1 MSNILGF
8 DSIENMEWLTI
19 AQASELTGKSE
30 HAIRRLI
37 KHLIETDKK
46 AEEKIKHEPIA
57 NGSFRYS
64 IEKNYLLLHVPSP
77 STQDNEYLT
86 QSNTQSNMR
95 PSMQSDTQPNIR
107 PNGQKS
113 SQNLQPNTQG
123 YDLLLIAKDE
133 TIEVMKNQIKQRDE
147 QLKQKDDQIR
157 KKDEQINQ
165 FLERDRETNILLK
178 GYQDRY
184 LLEAPIQTS
193 NTHSVENQQAK
204 SEQRK
209 AHKPT
214 KQPVKQN
221 QQQKKKGFFLW
232 FK

>member
-1 MSNILGF
+1 
-8 DSIENMEWLTI
+8 MELLTI

-37 KHLIETDKK
+37 KHIIETDRK

-77 STQDNEYLT
+77 NTQDNEYLT
-86 QSNTQSNMR
+86 QSNMQNNTQ
-95 PSMQSDTQPNIR
+95 PSMQSDTQAKIR

-123 YDLLLIAKDE
+123 YNLLLTAKDE
-133 TIEVMKNQIKQRDE
+133 TIEVLKNQIKQRDE
-147 QLKQKDDQIR
+147 QLKQKDEQIR
-157 KKDEQINQ
+157 KKDDQINQ

-184 LLEAPIQTS
+184 LLESPIQPINSTP
-193 NTHSVENQQAK
+193 VENQSAK
-204 SEQRK
+204 SGQGK
-209 AHKPT
+209 QYKST
-214 KQPVKQN
+214 KQPAK
-221 QQQKKKGFFLW
+221 
-232 FK
+232 